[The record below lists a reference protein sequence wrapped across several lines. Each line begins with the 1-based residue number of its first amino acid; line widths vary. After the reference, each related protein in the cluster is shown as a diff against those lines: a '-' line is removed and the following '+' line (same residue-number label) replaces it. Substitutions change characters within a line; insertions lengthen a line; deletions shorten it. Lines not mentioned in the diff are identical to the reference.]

1 MITVKSEKNQEQ
13 LINPYNDEMIAVIDT
28 ETNWYDEVMSIGV
41 VVATTNNFSII
52 DKKYYILAP
61 EYQTGGMYSEVIG
74 IDKNKG
80 NIYKRKQAINAI
92 IEFLKN
98 KNVNKIFAYNAL
110 FDFRHLSELDC
121 FYWFDIMKIAANK
134 TYNKKIPSYLEC
146 YKNGKLK
153 TGYGVEPMYR
163 ILSGQCVYKETHNAL
178 SDAEDELFILA
189 MLNIDLS
196 IFEEYA
202 IINNPTIK

>member
-1 MITVKSEKNQEQ
+1 MIIVKSKKNQEQ

-74 IDKNKG
+74 IEKNKG

-121 FYWFDIMKIAANK
+121 F
-134 TYNKKIPSYLEC
+134 L
-146 YKNGKLK
+146 L
-153 TGYGVEPMYR
+153 
-163 ILSGQCVYKETHNAL
+163 
-178 SDAEDELFILA
+178 
-189 MLNIDLS
+189 
-196 IFEEYA
+196 
-202 IINNPTIK
+202 